1 MRATLSKLKSRFVRH
16 LSRASVTTS
25 PATQVAMPN
34 ANATLSIARFAYFF
48 GFVSLKGWVHR
59 PGHRVKAIH
68 LRVGDSLVP
77 INAIALPSPG
87 APEPHCGFEAGLDCG
102 IGAHQFATP
111 ALQVQFDDGSEHL
124 FTELGITEILSDRG
138 HRMFP
143 EFCERLKTMPPG
155 RLLEIGSRAR
165 SGITRRDAAPAGWD
179 YVGMD
184 ILEGPNVD
192 VVGDAHCLSQLLPHG
207 SFDAA
212 MSLAVFEHLAMP
224 WKVAL
229 ELNRVLKPGAI
240 AFIQTHQSF
249 PMHEVPW
256 DFWRISADAWPALF
270 NAQTGF
276 RIIEAGM
283 AEPLMFVS
291 QRWHPG
297 VNYHESPG
305 FAVSSV
311 LVEKTGESSLSWDV
325 DLNKIRADTYP
336 Q

>member
-1 MRATLSKLKSRFVRH
+1 MRATLSKLKREFMRRV
-16 LSRASVTTS
+16 S
-25 PATQVAMPN
+25 PPSLAAAQVAMPRG
-34 ANATLSIARFAYFF
+34 NATLSISRFAYCL
-48 GFVSLKGWVHR
+48 GFVSLQGWVHQA
-59 PGHRVKAIH
+59 GHRVKAVSF
-68 LRVGDSLVP
+68 RVGDQRIP
-77 INAIALPSPG
+77 IQAINLPSPG
-87 APEPHCGFEAGLDCG
+87 APDPHCGFEAGFDTG
-102 IGAHQFATP
+102 IGAHQFTSP
-111 ALQVQFDDGSEHL
+111 ALHVQFDDGSEHL
-124 FTELGITEILSDRG
+124 FTELGIPEILSDRG

-165 SGITRRDAAPAGWD
+165 SGISRRDAAPAGWD

-192 VVGDAHCLSQLLPHG
+192 VVGDAHRLSQLLPHA

-283 AEPLMFVS
+283 AEPLMFVAR
-291 QRWHPG
+291 RWHPG

-305 FAVSSV
+305 YAVSSV
-311 LVEKTGESSLSWDV
+311 LVEKTSESSLSWDV
-325 DLNKIRADTYP
+325 DLDGIRGDAYP
-336 Q
+336 H